1 MLDDSWPGPL
11 EVDAAG
17 ASKIRQG
24 KGLIWRCLDT
34 GMPIYQRRL
43 SMAEVKVRINQCWRP
58 YHAALA
64 NAVQA
69 ACRRHGYSIHLNC
82 HSMPAVASAFSTDF
96 PGLAHADFVVGYRD
110 GTAADA
116 RLSHR
121 VCAHL
126 ESLGYSVSYN
136 PPYKGVELVRRHGDP
151 AVQQHNIQPKINR
164 RLYMDKVTLEIGAP
178 AFHRLSANLRLLVER
193 LLATDPRRLG

>member
-96 PGLAHADFVVGYRD
+96 PGLAHADFVVGDRD
-110 GTAADA
+110 GTAADTHA
-116 RLSHR
+116 SRIGS
-121 VCAHL
+121 AHIWKAWVTACRTTPRTKAFNL
-126 ESLGYSVSYN
+126 FAGMAT
-136 PPYKGVELVRRHGDP
+136 RRRSST
-151 AVQQHNIQPKINR
+151 V
-164 RLYMDKVTLEIGAP
+164 
-178 AFHRLSANLRLLVER
+178 FS
-193 LLATDPRRLG
+193 